1 MPEDK
6 DKAAADG
13 TPTGTPGAKPDD
25 APKTFTEADI
35 QKEADRRVTEARKK
49 WQSEQESILADKT
62 KDADAKLAELAT
74 KAEAAE
80 RYADFVDAATK
91 AGIKNVKAAYAVA
104 VAHGH
109 IGKKGLDVDAFKAE
123 NPEFFLTAR
132 SSADAGAGSG
142 SGNQTA
148 DINDY
153 IRSQIGARR

>member
-109 IGKKGLDVDAFKAE
+109 CGKKGFEVEKFKAE

-142 SGNQTA
+142 KPTGKA
-148 DINDY
+148 DMDTWL
-153 IRSQIGARR
+153 RTS